1 MPDIA
6 MCEGIGCPMRDACY
20 RYTAT
25 PSEFRQSY
33 FMDIPYNKES
43 GECEHYWEHADD
55 GGCGHD
61 QNENYHDTE

>member
-6 MCEGIGCPMRDACY
+6 MCEGTGCPMRDVCY

-33 FMDIPYNKES
+33 FTDIPYNEES
-43 GECEHYWEHADD
+43 GECDHYWEHKDD

-61 QNENYHDTE
+61 QNENYHEH